1 MARKFLTALDLTKN
15 ELQNAVVQNL
25 ASAPSSPVKGQLY
38 FDSTG
43 NVLYWYNGSGW
54 VAAQGGAGAV
64 PATTVTTQAIGDT
77 PVVGVATT
85 YAREDHKH
93 GMVSFGAVT
102 PQTSF
107 GAASASGSSAAV
119 PRSDHTHGTPA
130 HDGPAHSAIS
140 ISSLAAAAA
149 NVSMGGF
156 VLTNVGTPVA
166 STDAANKGY
175 VDNSIAGLSWKE
187 SVRIA
192 TTANVTQSGLTAID
206 GVTPSANDRVLCK
219 DQSTGSQNG
228 IWLAQSGAWTR
239 ALDADAV
246 GELEGAVMFV
256 NEGTVNADTSWVCTT
271 NGVITPGTTATVWA
285 QYGNST
291 VAANSVDNT
300 KLADMP
306 TLTIKG
312 NDTGATAD
320 PKDLTVAAFA
330 TMFAGVLMRKFS
342 VTCAAATSTVV
353 THNLNTRDVDVTV
366 YRTATPWDEIDCD
379 VEHTS
384 TTTVTVR
391 FTVAPAAGDYTI
403 VVQG

>member
-64 PATTVTTQAIGDT
+64 PATTVTTQAVGDAA
-77 PVVGVATT
+77 VVGVATT

-93 GMVSFGAVT
+93 GREAFGTITA
-102 PQTSF
+102 QTAF
-107 GAASASGSSAAV
+107 GAASGNGVATTLA
-119 PRSDHTHGTPA
+119 RSDHVHGTPTHVA
-130 HDGPAHSAIS
+130 ADHSTIPLSA
-140 ISSLAAAAA
+140 LAAAAA
-149 NVSMGGF
+149 NISMGGF
-156 VLTNVGTPVA
+156 RITNVGTPTA
-166 STDAANKGY
+166 GTDAANKDY
-175 VDNSIAGLSWKE
+175 VDNGIAGLSWKE

-192 TTANVTQSGLTAID
+192 TTANITQSGLTAID

-246 GELEGAVMFV
+246 GELEGATVFV
-256 NEGTVNADTSWVCTT
+256 TEGTLNSDTAWTCTT
-271 NGVITPGTTATVWA
+271 NGAITPGTTTTTWA
-285 QYGNST
+285 QFGTST
-291 VAANSVDNT
+291 VAANSIDNT
-300 KLADMP
+300 KLADMA

-320 PKDLTVAAFA
+320 PKDLTKAAFA
-330 TMFAGVLMRKFS
+330 TMFAGTLGRVFTGL
-342 VTCAAATSTVV
+342 VGGGTSALI
-353 THNLNTRDVDVTV
+353 THNFNTLYVAVNVFRNS
-366 YRTATPWDEIDCD
+366 TPWDTVECD
-379 VEHTS
+379 VERTS
-384 TTTVTVR
+384 VNSVTLR
-391 FTVAPAAGDYTI
+391 FTVAAGASEYGF
-403 VVQG
+403 VVIG